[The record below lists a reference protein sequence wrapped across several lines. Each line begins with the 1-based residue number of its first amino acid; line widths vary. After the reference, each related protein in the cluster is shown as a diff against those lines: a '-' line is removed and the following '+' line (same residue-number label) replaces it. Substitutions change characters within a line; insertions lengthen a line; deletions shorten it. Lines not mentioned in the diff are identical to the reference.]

1 MDRCRWRE
9 NPQGNRRDDHSL
21 FLLIVLTHI
30 GLARSVSV
38 ISGRGIAVAV
48 VKRLS
53 TWIALEPGPTDWV
66 GGLRLACA
74 FLLPVAVG
82 LAVDEKLT
90 GLFVGVGAFMVANAD
105 LGESFVQRLR
115 SMIPATIVIPAMT
128 ALGMAIGSHQWVTVA
143 VGAVVILVGGFIA
156 AVGRE
161 AALFG
166 TFFAIAFVVGVGVAS
181 APGLTEAQVALPMVG
196 GGLLAIALS
205 GLQVLLVEHRP
216 HEPPEPWSTVPKRLA
231 DGLRDPVLMRQAIG
245 MALAGAIGLTVVP
258 FTHQS
263 NGAWLV
269 TGALMVF
276 KPGHGETIKVAL
288 TRAVA
293 TVFGA
298 ALAGGIAALTS
309 EPMVL
314 LVLAL
319 ALTWCAEAVVRRS
332 FAVFVLLITPLSILL
347 INVLVPGGWEV
358 AYLRVA
364 DVAAGS
370 ALAIVISTLL
380 RAWRPR

>member
-1 MDRCRWRE
+1 
-9 NPQGNRRDDHSL
+9 
-21 FLLIVLTHI
+21 
-30 GLARSVSV
+30 
-38 ISGRGIAVAV
+38 
-48 VKRLS
+48 
-53 TWIALEPGPTDWV
+53 
-66 GGLRLACA
+66 
-74 FLLPVAVG
+74 
-82 LAVDEKLT
+82 
-90 GLFVGVGAFMVANAD
+90 
-105 LGESFVQRLR
+105 
-115 SMIPATIVIPAMT
+115 
-128 ALGMAIGSHQWVTVA
+128 
-143 VGAVVILVGGFIA
+143 VVILVGGFIA

-166 TFFAIAFVVGVGVAS
+166 TFFAIAFVVGVGVAD
-181 APGLTEAQVALPMVG
+181 APGLTEAKVALPMVG

-205 GLQVLLVEHRP
+205 GLQVLLVKHRP
-216 HEPPEPWSTVPKRLA
+216 DEPPEPWSTVPKRCA
-231 DGLRDPVLMRQAIG
+231 DGLKDPVLVRQAIG
-245 MALAGAIGLTVVP
+245 MALAGAIGLAVVP

-276 KPGHGETIKVAL
+276 KPGHGETVRVAL
-288 TRAVA
+288 TRAGA

-298 ALAGGIAALTS
+298 AFAGGIAALTGQ
-309 EPMVL
+309 PWVL

-347 INVLVPGGWEV
+347 INVMVPGDWEV
-358 AYLRVA
+358 AFLRVA